1 MNNNELENKLKKSLE
16 RLEKSAEKLIATAGY
31 TRESR
36 KMKLLAELIREQL
49 KNENTRH
56 STGALR

>member
-1 MNNNELENKLKKSLE
+1 MNNNELENKLRKSLE
-16 RLEKSAEKLIATAGY
+16 RLEQSAEKLIATTGY

-56 STGALR
+56 SAGALR